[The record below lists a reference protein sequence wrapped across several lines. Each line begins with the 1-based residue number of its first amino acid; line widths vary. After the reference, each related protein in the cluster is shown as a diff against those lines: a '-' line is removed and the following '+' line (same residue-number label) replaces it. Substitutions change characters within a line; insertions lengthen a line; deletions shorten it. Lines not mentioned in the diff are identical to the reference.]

1 MIQIASLVLFGLTLV
16 SASYNMEQNY
26 AAASYAAPTYA
37 APISAAPTYAAPIYA
52 APAYTAPSHDD
63 SYEDSYDDVVKYTA
77 NTLNLLL

>member
-16 SASYNMEQNY
+16 SASYNMKQNY
-26 AAASYAAPTYA
+26 AATSY
-37 APISAAPTYAAPIYA
+37 AAPTYAAPIYA

-77 NTLNLLL
+77 NLLNLLL